1 MLEIFLGVA
10 TVLYW
15 LCFGIVMLCDLY
27 LSYPA
32 LGTVVKVL
40 FPIAVLV
47 NVAGIISAI
56 TRMHRRSCTVAAG
69 IAGLALNVIPLVSVT
84 CFILWLFF
92 GFKM

>member
-1 MLEIFLGVA
+1 MLAIFLGVA

-15 LCFGIVMLCDLY
+15 LCFGVVMLYDLY

-32 LGTVVKVL
+32 LGMVVKVL
-40 FPIAVLV
+40 FPIAILV

-56 TRMHRRSCTVAAG
+56 TRMRRRSSTVTAG
-69 IAGLALNVIPLVSVT
+69 IAGLTLNVLPLVSVM
-84 CFILWLFF
+84 CYLLWLFF